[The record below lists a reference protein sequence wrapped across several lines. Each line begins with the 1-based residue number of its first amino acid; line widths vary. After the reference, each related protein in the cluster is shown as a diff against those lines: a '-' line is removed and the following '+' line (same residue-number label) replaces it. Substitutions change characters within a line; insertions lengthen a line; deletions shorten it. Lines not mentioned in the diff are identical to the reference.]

1 MSVTYD
7 KRILLSQA
15 PFAWI
20 YPLKKTDGAEPE
32 DPPVW
37 SLDQEW
43 LYDNIQQT
51 TLKFP
56 AIGSGDSGETI
67 DINRGD
73 GAIVRFKKS
82 VLVLDGKDGT
92 DITPADAQADASGEG
107 EITFITNETPEKT
120 TTDFTGHANYIET
133 LKAKRGER
141 FLVVVPMGW
150 TSVSMETGTP
160 DGYAY
165 MVGKINSDIDLTFGG
180 EPTSHSITFVAYK
193 TPGFTKTLVTAGTP
207 FSTQTWKRGSASQD
221 VSGIKPALLTSGEA
235 DDLIL
240 GKIIV
245 KQNASYS

>member
-20 YPLKKTDGAEPE
+20 YPLLKTDAVDPE

-56 AIGSGDSGETI
+56 ALGSGDSGETI

-73 GAIVRFKKS
+73 SAIIRFTKS
-82 VLVLDGKDGT
+82 VLVLDGVSGL
-92 DITPADAQADASGEG
+92 DITPADAQADATGEG
-107 EITFITNETPEKT
+107 EISFTINETPTKT
-120 TTDFTGHANYIET
+120 TTNFTGHANYIDT

-150 TSVSMETGTP
+150 TAVSMATGTP

-165 MVGKINSDIDLTFGG
+165 MIGKINSDIDLTFGG
-180 EPTSHSITFVAYK
+180 EPTSHSITFVSYK
-193 TPGFTKTLVTAGTP
+193 TPTFTKTVVTAGTP
-207 FSTQTWKRGSASQD
+207 FTAQTWKRGSDSQD
-221 VSGIKPALLTSGEA
+221 VTGIKPALLTSGEA

-240 GKIIV
+240 GKIVV